1 MPHGSPCPAR
11 GFAKR
16 TGESPIGH
24 ASCTDSTPPVFFDG
38 VLCARRCLR
47 KHTAS
52 IRESCW
58 CAFQSELNDVA
69 PSNHE
74 FSTGAPF
81 PRVLVNNAASEYEP
95 NDEAASECKS
105 STGAPSQHEY
115 DFINSETHEPVIID
129 TDSDLPPT
137 PSSQP
142 TIPSRPARVSTASK
156 CHAERS

>member
-1 MPHGSPCPAR
+1 MPHGNPFPDR
-11 GFAKR
+11 GFAER
-16 TGESPIGH
+16 TGENPIGH

-47 KHTAS
+47 KH
-52 IRESCW
+52 
-58 CAFQSELNDVA
+58 SELNDVA

-95 NDEAASECKS
+95 NDEAASECKF

-115 DFINSETHEPVIID
+115 DFINSETHEPVIIY